1 MRKKSQNDVN
11 TKDWSSRSWK
21 TILPRTKVS
30 KTHKLLR
37 NQGFSFLNNCSVKGE
52 AVKHEIWDQVVRTDY
67 EAEVLRVS
75 PSFERTT
82 NLQTSAFLISCIG
95 NLALIN
101 CFDNKF

>member
-11 TKDWSSRSWK
+11 TKDWSSCSWK

-30 KTHKLLR
+30 KTHKILR

-67 EAEVLRVS
+67 EAEVWRVS

-82 NLQTSAFLISCIG
+82 KG
-95 NLALIN
+95 
-101 CFDNKF
+101 